1 MATICAKAPDDAC
14 HQGLCLLKTLGATV
28 DDLVAAAFEYL
39 IETGELPV
47 AMPEREGW
55 SMPKGVDLVALQKAF
70 TESLGFLQVA
80 SVDAECVK
88 EACMRGWDDF
98 EDCLVAVTAER
109 CRADALL
116 ARDVAGFRRSAVP
129 AMTPDE
135 YLARLKEDEGIWCVT
150 EGL

>member
-1 MATICAKAPDDAC
+1 MTTRLFLDT
-14 HQGLCLLKTLGATV
+14 CLLIDYFSARPRFFDPMVKLRIAAMLGDVQLWCSAKSFMDV
-28 DDLVAAAFEYL
+28 FYV
-39 IETGELPV
+39 
-47 AMPEREGW
+47 
-55 SMPKGVDLVALQKAF
+55 SSKGVDPVALQKAF

-88 EACMRGWDDF
+88 EACLRGWDDL

-109 CRADALL
+109 CRADVLL
-116 ARDVAGFRRSAVP
+116 TRDVAGFRRSAVP

-135 YLARLKEDEGIWCVT
+135 YLARLKEDEGIWYVT

>member
-1 MATICAKAPDDAC
+1 MTTRLFLDT
-14 HQGLCLLKTLGATV
+14 CLLIDYFSARPRFFDPMVKLRVAGMLGDVQLWCSAKSFMDV
-28 DDLVAAAFEYL
+28 FYV
-39 IETGELPV
+39 
-47 AMPEREGW
+47 
-55 SMPKGVDLVALQKAF
+55 SSKGVDLVALQKAF